1 MIEGIN
7 KLLELNDIM
16 VRCYTTWYK
25 LEEIS
30 ITDEGKMPIVVSN
43 DDGEEFS
50 HFDMADIEEFDPSFN
65 FEMDTNIIGVSQS
78 MEYLGKLM
86 KDIEEMNRMAQVY
99 HKNEQWALM
108 DKMLSKINVWSKMI
122 RTILEKEE
130 YELSE

>member
-65 FEMDTNIIGVSQS
+65 FEMDTNIIGVS
-78 MEYLGKLM
+78 
-86 KDIEEMNRMAQVY
+86 
-99 HKNEQWALM
+99 
-108 DKMLSKINVWSKMI
+108 
-122 RTILEKEE
+122 
-130 YELSE
+130 